1 MKLRFGSLVIRRNAR
16 RRCGL
21 AGAHRCRAESRGAVT
36 RRLYRAPATRG
47 AGRAGPMPSRL
58 KRNGRKRVPG
68 AVTTEMI
75 KVAIEDRE
83 DVQGAG
89 QCNL

>member
-1 MKLRFGSLVIRRNAR
+1 
-16 RRCGL
+16 
-21 AGAHRCRAESRGAVT
+21 
-36 RRLYRAPATRG
+36 
-47 AGRAGPMPSRL
+47 MPSRL

-68 AVTTEMI
+68 VVTTEMI